1 MMLNTTAT
9 EILTDDNGAAVGIK
23 ATGASGETITINAK
37 AVVLTTGGFGA
48 NLDMVV
54 EYKPELEG
62 LYDHQRTWH
71 PGPGHQD
78 GTGHRC

>member
-1 MMLNTTAT
+1 MIPLLEENCQKAGVQMMLNTTAT

-48 NLDMVV
+48 N
-54 EYKPELEG
+54 
-62 LYDHQRTWH
+62 
-71 PGPGHQD
+71 
-78 GTGHRC
+78 HRYGR